1 MWLDGAEV
9 PEHNA
14 VSSVLLAVRG
24 ATPPGAYSVLNQH
37 IPDCLLPT
45 GWIFHVGKRD
55 QAYWCIPATY
65 MSSSG
70 RWTSL
75 CINHT
80 KTALFARRQIDLY
93 YVQLQSLRAT
103 RNNKSL
109 AAAPGKHTCLFHFI
123 LFFLFII
130 FISFFIALIRIYSY
144 NSMVWNNL
152 PVVHYFN

>member
-93 YVQLQSLRAT
+93 YVQLQSPGRPGITNRWQPLRENT
-103 RNNKSL
+103 RVYFIL
-109 AAAPGKHTCLFHFI
+109 LF
-123 LFFLFII
+123 LFFLLFL
-130 FISFFIALIRIYSY
+130 FLFLLHLLEFIRIIQWYEIIY
-144 NSMVWNNL
+144 L
-152 PVVHYFN
+152 